1 MSFLETRSTFQSSIS
16 ITWSFSMT
24 NSGSHIVLP
33 QNTTNAAEREM
44 GTKKTQTFPTAV
56 NQKWP
61 RPKLKHLQHQK
72 IITSPT
78 KKQKNPAEKDMVKR
92 VQSSWCAA
100 QKSSSKLAVIW
111 ENQHIPTTP
120 TASLSQLPVS
130 PCLSSKQYPLHV
142 PSSRPDLGSA
152 PI

>member
-78 KKQKNPAEKDMVKR
+78 KNKKILQRRTWSSAFSPAGVLHRKAH
-92 VQSSWCAA
+92 QSWLWYERINTSQPLRRLPWA
-100 QKSSSKLAVIW
+100 SSLF
-111 ENQHIPTTP
+111 
-120 TASLSQLPVS
+120 
-130 PCLSSKQYPLHV
+130 PLV
-142 PSSRPDLGSA
+142 SA
-152 PI
+152 PSNILSTCPAAALI